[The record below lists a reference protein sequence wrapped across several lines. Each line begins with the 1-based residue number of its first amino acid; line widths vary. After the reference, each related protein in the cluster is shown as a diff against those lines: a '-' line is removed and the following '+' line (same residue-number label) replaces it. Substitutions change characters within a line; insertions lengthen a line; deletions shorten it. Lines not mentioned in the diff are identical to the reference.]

1 MCSAH
6 SKTTT
11 NQAIEEQDEALLLNA
26 FWQFS
31 LDLYVK
37 PEVANYCLALQD
49 QHNMQVNLLLY
60 SIWLSAEGCILEP
73 QLIKQNS
80 QLQNW
85 LSEIIPSI
93 RLARKNVGENSKQ
106 DPLYKQLKAC
116 ELKAEQKA
124 QAILYAIKRT
134 HISELTLIEQKNH
147 GDVKA
152 LLEFNLSL
160 CWQAFSQ
167 CHEKKPEPKLIKE
180 FSQWMI
186 IDSERKIEGKLNI
199 K

>member
-6 SKTTT
+6 SKAIT
-11 NQAIEEQDEALLLNA
+11 NQASEEQDFHLLENA

-93 RLARKNVGENSKQ
+93 RLARKNVG

-160 CWQAFSQ
+160 CWQVFSD
-167 CHEKKPEPKLIKE
+167 CGEKKPEPKLIKE

-186 IDSERKIEGKLNI
+186 MDSERKIEGKF
-199 K
+199 KH